1 MKVLKTVFLLLAVQ
15 FVHAQVNC
23 ITTGDQL
30 GPYFK
35 WGAPYISNDTL
46 APGILDTTR
55 SLELTFYVSYDCDT
69 VDLDPLPSTYTLQIW
84 HANDSGAYSNV
95 DGNPNN
101 YHYRGELELTGYS
114 TTLHTT
120 LPGIYPNR
128 PSHIHIKSYL
138 TDAHFTDTIITQLYF
153 EGDSLIPFDGAMN
166 MPERWIRLDTV
177 KENGFKGAFAFGLA
191 YLIGVEEAAGPVKR
205 LYPNP
210 SSGLV
215 HVEMRTAGA
224 ITVTNLTGQIVH
236 RESLAQGK
244 SRLDLRHLPKGVY
257 VLRSEGL
264 SRRFVLR

>member
-1 MKVLKTVFLLLAVQ
+1 MKVLKVVILAMAVQ
-15 FVHAQVNC
+15 FAQAQVHC

-35 WGAPYISNDTL
+35 WGAPFILNDTL

-69 VDLDPLPSTYTLQIW
+69 VDLDTLPSTYTLQIW

-128 PSHIHIKSYL
+128 PSHIHIKGYL

-166 MPERWIRLDTV
+166 MPERWIRLDTI
-177 KENGFKGAFAFGLA
+177 KDNGYRGEFAFGLA
-191 YLIGVEEAAGPVKR
+191 YIVGVEEAAGPVKR

-210 SSGLV
+210 SNGSL

-224 ITVTNLTGQIVH
+224 ISVANLTGQIVH
-236 RESLAQGK
+236 HQWLEQGEN
-244 SRLDLRHLPKGVY
+244 RLDLRHLPKGIY
-257 VLRSEGL
+257 ILRSQGVAW
-264 SRRFVLR
+264 RFVLK